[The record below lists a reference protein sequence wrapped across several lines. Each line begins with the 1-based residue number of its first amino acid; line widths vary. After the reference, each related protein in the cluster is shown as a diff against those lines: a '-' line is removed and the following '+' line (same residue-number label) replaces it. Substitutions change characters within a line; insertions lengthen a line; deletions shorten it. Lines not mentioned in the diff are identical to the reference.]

1 MSYQG
6 LLYLPH
12 SVCTLLLLHANNKGA
27 DQPAHPR
34 SHLALESMIAKPAT
48 NKNKIPLSDMRVLIQ
63 TTPTGAGCF
72 SREVRTSFFFLEIND
87 L

>member
-6 LLYLPH
+6 LIYLPH

-27 DQPAHPR
+27 DQSAHPR

-48 NKNKIPLSDMRVLIQ
+48 FVQIKIKFHR
-63 TTPTGAGCF
+63 
-72 SREVRTSFFFLEIND
+72 RTCVS
-87 L
+87 

>member
-27 DQPAHPR
+27 DQHAQLR
-34 SHLALESMIAKPAT
+34 SQLALESVMAYTTFT
-48 NKNKIPLSDMRVLIQ
+48 N
-63 TTPTGAGCF
+63 F
-72 SREVRTSFFFLEIND
+72 SMKYLVMCKVCTDIGGIK
-87 L
+87 